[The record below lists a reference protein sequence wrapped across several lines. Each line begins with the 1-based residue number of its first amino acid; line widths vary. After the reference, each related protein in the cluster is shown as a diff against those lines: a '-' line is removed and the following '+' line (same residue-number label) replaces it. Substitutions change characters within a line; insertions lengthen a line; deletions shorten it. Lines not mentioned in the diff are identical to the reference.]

1 MHVER
6 EPRIGLAGSYGGLNA
21 GDEAILTV
29 AVREL
34 RATVPRARIIVFSR
48 DAAHTAEHHDVE
60 HVVAARTAS
69 REEMLAE
76 VQQLDLLLLGGG
88 GILYDHEVE
97 SYLHVARIARRAGVP
112 TATYAIGAGP
122 LQRPDDR
129 QAVAEALNAMDLVT
143 VREAS
148 ARRLLEEIGVED
160 GISVTADPALLLEPD
175 ALPRTALDEEGL
187 RSDRRL
193 VALSVRERGG
203 ASAAA
208 LDGDFHAL
216 LATAADFIVHRFDAD
231 VVFVPMERQ
240 DIREAHL
247 VIGRMEASERALV
260 LRRTYSPGQLRGLM
274 AHFHMAVGMRLHF
287 LLFAAC
293 AGVPMAPL
301 PYASKVS
308 SFLES
313 VGMAPSDLSDG
324 TLPGPLLARIDRL
337 WDTREEQLRIVAER
351 LPALQESARDT
362 ARLVAGLLD
371 GHAAVGPA

>member
-1 MHVER
+1 V
-6 EPRIGLAGSYGGLNA
+6 
-21 GDEAILTV
+21 
-29 AVREL
+29 
-34 RATVPRARIIVFSR
+34 
-48 DAAHTAEHHDVE
+48 
-60 HVVAARTAS
+60 
-69 REEMLAE
+69 
-76 VQQLDLLLLGGG
+76 
-88 GILYDHEVE
+88 
-97 SYLHVARIARRAGVP
+97 
-112 TATYAIGAGP
+112 
-122 LQRPDDR
+122 
-129 QAVAEALNAMDLVT
+129 
-143 VREAS
+143 
-148 ARRLLEEIGVED
+148 
-160 GISVTADPALLLEPD
+160 
-175 ALPRTALDEEGL
+175 
-187 RSDRRL
+187 
-193 VALSVRERGG
+193 
-203 ASAAA
+203 
-208 LDGDFHAL
+208 DGDFHAL

-362 ARLVAGLLD
+362 ARLVAGLLN